1 MSVHHECS
9 KEDIDSASD
18 DTQDHVD
25 EHGNRVPFAQKSYTF
40 KSGFLKS
47 FYQMS
52 SFGGLLA
59 EEKQET
65 TFNVSLGR
73 YSEGKLSDRSGKKW
87 WRFWKQ
93 SYREPENKGT
103 NFTRIWDEKKDW
115 SFEIWALEDSFT
127 RSTDQSGQKLPIAL
141 EAEINNKW
149 DFVATP
155 AEDQREKYSDE
166 IADTERC
173 IS

>member
-1 MSVHHECS
+1 MRAREFTINVPITI
-9 KEDIDSASD
+9 KINGDEDPEVSAPNVDQTD
-18 DTQDHVD
+18 DT
-25 EHGNRVPFAQKSYTF
+25 ELQKNPVMVSPQQQELEMKKRIKALIF
-40 KSGFLKS
+40 ELK
-47 FYQMS
+47 
-52 SFGGLLA
+52 LL
-59 EEKQET
+59 K
-65 TFNVSLGR
+65 
-73 YSEGKLSDRSGKKW
+73 
-87 WRFWKQ
+87 
-93 SYREPENKGT
+93 
-103 NFTRIWDEKKDW
+103 
-115 SFEIWALEDSFT
+115 DSFT